1 MSGVVF
7 TVSIPTEAH
16 EKYLRKDIKK
26 KVTVIDF
33 PELIHVEQCGSE
45 KGKSIKK
52 PLFPSDETK
61 RKGSQSMQMA
71 LQTIL
76 IEMNITNS
84 TWCGR
89 EQDNYQLV
97 IFPIDSSDRCDE
109 ILEVLKENGIG
120 QRFNSVVSV
129 IPCSIQYHA
138 NQDFEF
144 KQDEDIDIDNS
155 ERTTGWHRFI
165 TSIRARLTVAQV
177 VENVKM
183 HASLTFDFI
192 FLILIS
198 TTMCAIGL
206 VENSNVYLL
215 SSMVICPMMGPVM
228 AGTFGSVIQHRG
240 LLKIGVRNEIIGMG
254 IATLVGFC
262 YGSVICAFTDIY
274 GTQTWPTYEML
285 SRGELRYLW
294 VGCLI
299 ALLSGAVVALG
310 VLSDNIASLVGVAIS
325 TSITPPAVNA
335 GLLWSLASIYFLK
348 GDLTTRL
355 EQLTLH
361 NYYFDDPISELI
373 ALGAVSIC
381 ITFTNII
388 CIYAAGIIVFK
399 IKEVAP
405 IHPKD
410 NARKRF
416 WKHDIKIARDYNK
429 TIQKGMS
436 GECMIKKLSEELA
449 HYRKYG
455 YHEPLNHSTDLTT
468 ECLKNNPIR
477 SQYTWS
483 PCMDLDSGALK
494 NLCQKLMK
502 EHGSSMVQSSR
513 NTEDSSHHRRLSQ
526 IFPPEIKKQH
536 EQSSKQDLNL
546 SMESGHSST
555 STSRQYSLGNKKFIV
570 TPCKSDGFLP

>member
-335 GLLWSLASIYFLK
+335 
-348 GDLTTRL
+348 
-355 EQLTLH
+355 
-361 NYYFDDPISELI
+361 
-373 ALGAVSIC
+373 
-381 ITFTNII
+381 
-388 CIYAAGIIVFK
+388 